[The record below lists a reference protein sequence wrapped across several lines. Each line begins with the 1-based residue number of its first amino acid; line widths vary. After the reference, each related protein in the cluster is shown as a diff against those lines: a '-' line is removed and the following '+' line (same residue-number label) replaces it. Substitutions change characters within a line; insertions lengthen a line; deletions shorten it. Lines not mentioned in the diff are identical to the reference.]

1 MDVQVTPID
10 RLLTIH
16 KSAVMSTFLHFAHG
30 RYRTVRSWDWEWV
43 RMVKWNSPFWSDRSN
58 QQKWSTS
65 KGGLIFLKLFRL
77 VQTDPFS
84 FWPKF
89 AKILIEWIAPV
100 TWKIWAA
107 SNLSQQHPTCR
118 NRVAKC
124 TQHVVPS
131 NVAIYVALKCCDRL
145 AGVLEVRNEV
155 NINCFKQLLKTS

>member
-1 MDVQVTPID
+1 MQWWVFSSIFYMKDKKNSEVLGLRMGQNGQMEQSISIGLVQPRKVVHLKRWTD
-10 RLLTIH
+10 
-16 KSAVMSTFLHFAHG
+16 
-30 RYRTVRSWDWEWV
+30 
-43 RMVKWNSPFWSDRSN
+43 
-58 QQKWSTS
+58 
-65 KGGLIFLKLFRL
+65 FLKLFRL
-77 VQTDPFS
+77 VRTDPFS